1 MSWGRG
7 RICPLVMALCALA
20 CDRNPLPD
28 TRGQGA
34 VAAAPSGS
42 AADRPAEVGPP
53 QAARGPSALTTAP
66 ATPAPLATSTVPMV
80 TVGPGTHR
88 SPFAPPETPELAVP
102 AFRLAERQVTN
113 AEFLAFVRANPEW
126 QRGRAP
132 ALFVDDGYLRHWAGP
147 LDLGDAP
154 PGAPVTNVSWF
165 AARAYARSVGL
176 RLPTE
181 AEWELAAAASADARD
196 ARKDPAF
203 KRRILDWYGRP
214 AAARLPDAGQGEA
227 NVWGARD
234 LHGLVWEW
242 VDDFD
247 AALLDGDLRGAAGDE
262 APGVCG
268 AGAAGAEDATDYAAF
283 MRYAMRTALRA
294 RYSAK
299 AVGFRLAGDLE
310 PGPATAPTTASTLV
324 PASDLP
330 GDSLYRLGRPLVGA
344 DGQRTSFDRFRGHPV
359 VVSMFY
365 GTCPAACPMLIEDAR
380 ALMAKLDEGVRE
392 KVRVLFVSFDPVR
405 DDPALL
411 AALGELYSLDPA
423 RWAMT
428 TASADDARELAAAL
442 GIRYRPR
449 LADGGFD
456 HTSSLVILDPRGVE
470 VARVDGLGEPVD
482 AAVTRLRELVSVS
495 SP

>member
-20 CDRNPLPD
+20 CDRNPPPD

-42 AADRPAEVGPP
+42 AADRPAEAGPP
-53 QAARGPSALTTAP
+53 Q
-66 ATPAPLATSTVPMV
+66 TPQASSAPLASTTWSVAMV
-80 TVGPGTHR
+80 TVGPGAHR
-88 SPFAPPETPELAVP
+88 SPFSPPETPELAVP

-113 AEFLAFVRANPEW
+113 AEFLAFVRARPEW

-310 PGPATAPTTASTLV
+310 PGPAPATTPTSATTLAST
-324 PASDLP
+324 PAAALDLP
-330 GDSLYRLGRPLVGA
+330 GDSLYQLARPLVGA
-344 DGQRTSFDRFRGHPV
+344 DGQRTAFDRFRGHPV

-380 ALMAKLDEGVRE
+380 ALMAKLEEGVRE
-392 KVRVLFVSFDPVR
+392 KVRVLFISFDPAR

-411 AALGELYSLDPA
+411 TALTELYSLDPA

-428 TASADDARELAAAL
+428 AASADDARELAAAL

-449 LADGGFD
+449 AADGGFD
-456 HTSSLVILDPRGVE
+456 HTSSLVVLDPRGVE

-482 AAVTRLRELVSVS
+482 AAVARLRELAGVS